1 MTTREKIIVGIMC
14 LTIAYGA
21 YDLLGSR
28 RKQKSISPG
37 TMPNKTGDL
46 KSFVADV
53 TGKLAG
59 EKVSKEYQYMIKQA
73 GAQWTKD
80 PFIHSARP
88 LKKRLLPVN
97 VTQTPAKPS
106 APDFDYTGFMQ
117 LGTTRIAI
125 LNGMEYAEGEALPD
139 KAYYIKSISPQ
150 RVIIGKVD
158 SKETIQISINETDSL

>member
-1 MTTREKIIVGIMC
+1 MC
-14 LTIAYGA
+14 LTIVYGA
-21 YDLLGSR
+21 YDLLGNR
-28 RKQKSISPG
+28 RKQESISPD
-37 TMPNKTGDL
+37 TMPNTGGDL

-80 PFIHSARP
+80 PFIHSSRP
-88 LKKRLLPVN
+88 LKKRLLPLN
-97 VTQTPAKPS
+97 VTQTPATPS

-117 LGTTRIAI
+117 LGATRIAI
-125 LNGMEYAEGEALPD
+125 VNGMEYVEGEALSD
-139 KAYYIKSISPQ
+139 KTYYIKSISPE

-158 SKETIQISINETDSL
+158 SRETIQISISETDSP